1 MRGGNMQCGGDIH
14 RPARRRAGPPGR
26 PPARRAAGRPRKVRT
41 KTRRGVQLSSR
52 AADVGPMPARH
63 VPVMERLAIPAL
75 SSSPDRDLL
84 EAIRAW
90 QSDARGMSL
99 LEYTG

>member
-1 MRGGNMQCGGDIH
+1 
-14 RPARRRAGPPGR
+14 
-26 PPARRAAGRPRKVRT
+26 
-41 KTRRGVQLSSR
+41 
-52 AADVGPMPARH
+52 MPARH

-90 QSDARGMSL
+90 QTDSRGMSL
-99 LEYTG
+99 LEYTGLRRAEYGTLVRDDVPVAELLRRRRAAPLAA